1 MSTCIWYDLTL
12 CLEYTNGLKK
22 RLHFCLFPSF
32 YTYFCIESIC
42 SLTSLEIE
50 MKKIPQ
56 DPLTI
61 SNVELF
67 CMLLQLYQAW
77 TVNSWQ
83 CFYILK
89 TAFSYNT
96 LLYFLIFCRGLGNVF
111 FVCFPWGTI
120 WISMSLQSHTKL
132 STAKLACW
140 DWHYG
145 TAGKAT
151 VCAAGNLYAQL
162 VWVPAAVLLLQLPDS
177 VPENATEDGQ
187 VLGPPTP
194 FGDFGFAFH
203 LAHIWL
209 L

>member
-151 VCAAGNLYAQL
+151 VCDANIPVSVTLS
-162 VWVPAAVLLLQLPDS
+162 VSVSVVPLPIKK
-177 VPENATEDGQ
+177 NATQ
-187 VLGPPTP
+187 VRGATVARRALWINLKKP
-194 FGDFGFAFH
+194 
-203 LAHIWL
+203 L
-209 L
+209 